1 MTTIDMKVRNI
12 ITMLAPDNR
21 MEPVF
26 PSETLEG
33 LGFDSLARHT
43 IALAIED
50 RFQIDL
56 DDGVPEAWT
65 TVQDVMDS
73 VLNELA
79 VAEEVERFSS
89 IHHGDMVEIQ
99 YKEPET

>member
-1 MTTIDMKVRNI
+1 MEGEIAMTTIDMKVRNI

-33 LGFDSLARHT
+33 LGFDSLDRFEMTAK
-43 IALAIED
+43 IEQEFGIDIED
-50 RFQIDL
+50 
-56 DDGVPEAWT
+56 GVTDAWV

-73 VLNELA
+73 VLNELG
-79 VAEEVERFSS
+79 EVRDQAN
-89 IHHGDMVEIQ
+89 GKNGKRD
-99 YKEPET
+99 